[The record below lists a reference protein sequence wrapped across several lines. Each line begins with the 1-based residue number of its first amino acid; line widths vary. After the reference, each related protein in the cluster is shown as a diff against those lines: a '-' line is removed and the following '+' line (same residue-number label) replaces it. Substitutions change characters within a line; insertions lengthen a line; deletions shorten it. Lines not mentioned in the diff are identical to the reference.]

1 MSKTWAGW
9 LGAAIACMVLMGVGG
24 TAWAQEAGGGATVPP
39 APPVPAG
46 EAAAPAPPAGEPAA
60 TATTTE
66 TKTTTTT
73 EAAPAAPERDVVD
86 QIKNPVPW
94 FSWGFDER
102 IRQEY
107 YNNVFRLDNKGP
119 NREWNF
125 GRYRSRL
132 WATLS
137 PMKELDLNVRLAWE
151 SRYWWE
157 PEIPPKDGW
166 QENNLYFDNINFKVK
181 QPFGL
186 PVTLTVGRQDIILG
200 DGWLVLDGTP
210 YDGSTSIF
218 FDAIRATVDLKDIQ
232 TTVDLI
238 YIQNYWNSNKYW
250 PPTDIPNVVAE
261 QNEKG
266 VILWVANK
274 SIKDTEID
282 GYFIY
287 KHNDNMFNPNS
298 KWNNQAPLAAGDD
311 GDIYT
316 FGSRLVH
323 NFGEH
328 WLAKAEGALQFGNQ
342 KTNYPAFSPGFHQ
355 QQEIWAGGATTS
367 LTYLFKDKM
376 NNQLST
382 GYEFLSGDR
391 AGTKGTNEAFNSL
404 WGRWPQWSELVVY
417 NWATE
422 GRIAQITNLH
432 RIWWGWQVDPMKQL
446 RLQIRYH
453 LLFSDRNTFQETA
466 PAAFGDGCFRGQ
478 AVVTMLTYKIN
489 RFLSGHLTAEWFN
502 PSDYYSQPRDDC
514 AFFTR
519 AELMFTF

>member
-1 MSKTWAGW
+1 MSKLSAGW
-9 LGAAIACMVLMGVGG
+9 LGAAIACMAFMMGVSG
-24 TAWAQEAGGGATVPP
+24 TAWAQQAEGEQVPPP
-39 APPVPAG
+39 APGGAAVAPAPPAG
-46 EAAAPAPPAGEPAA
+46 EAAATAEVTEAAAPATEAAAPAPP
-60 TATTTE
+60 
-66 TKTTTTT
+66 
-73 EAAPAAPERDVVD
+73 ERSAVD
-86 QIKNPVPW
+86 RIKNPVSW

-102 IRQEY
+102 LRHEY
-107 YNNVFRLDNKGP
+107 LDNVFNLEEKRP

-125 GRYRSRL
+125 ERYRSRL

-151 SRYWWE
+151 SRYWWKPDDRE
-157 PEIPPKDGW
+157 GY
-166 QENNLYFDNINFKVK
+166 QANNLFFDNANFKVK
-181 QPFGL
+181 QPFGF

-218 FDAIRATVDLKDIQ
+218 FDAIRATVDLKDIN
-232 TTVDLI
+232 TTIDLI
-238 YIQNYWNSNKYW
+238 YTQNYWNSSKYW
-250 PPTDIPNVVAE
+250 PPEDVINTVIE

-287 KHNDNMFNPNS
+287 KHNDNVFNPNS
-298 KWNNQAPLAAGDD
+298 KTNGQPPLATGDD

-323 NFGEH
+323 NIGEH

-355 QQEIWAGGATTS
+355 QQEIWAGGATMS

-391 AGTKGTNEAFNSL
+391 AGTNTNEAFNPL
-404 WGRWPQWSELVVY
+404 WGRWPQWSELIVY
-417 NWATE
+417 QFATE
-422 GRIAQITNLH
+422 ERIAQITNLH
-432 RIWWGWQVDPMKQL
+432 RLWWGWQFDPIKQIRVQL
-446 RLQIRYH
+446 RYH
-453 LLFSDRNTFQETA
+453 LIFCDRNTFKDTS
-466 PAAFGDGCFRGQ
+466 PANFGSGCFRGQ
-478 AVVTMLTYKIN
+478 VLTTMITYKIN
-489 RFLSGHLTAEWFN
+489 RFLSGHLTAEWFK
-502 PSDYYSQPRDDC
+502 PDGYYSPARDDN
-514 AFFTR
+514 ALFTR
-519 AELMFTF
+519 AELVFTF